1 MVKLILSKKIF
12 YLMKFYFSLSLKKK
26 LKKKNIFV
34 NSNEINKAKNLI
46 KKIKKIK
53 NECNILGI
61 NLASAITI
69 LILKKKVKNIVI
81 ENNKLKNY
89 FLKKKVLSIKE
100 HKKNNIPLLVNFN
113 HQNKNVIKK
122 LKSKYHIKN
131 IIQI

>member
-1 MVKLILSKKIF
+1 M
-12 YLMKFYFSLSLKKK
+12 
-26 LKKKNIFV
+26 
-34 NSNEINKAKNLI
+34 
-46 KKIKKIK
+46 
-53 NECNILGI
+53 
-61 NLASAITI
+61 ASAITI